1 MNELANC
8 PNCDGLFVQT
18 QFRTVCNDCYQKEE
32 RKFDAVYSY
41 LRKRENRSANI
52 DEVVAGTGVEEELV
66 LKFIRLGRIQ
76 ISNFKNLGYP
86 CEKCRAMIREGKLC
100 LSCKKDLEAQIS
112 QMNRE
117 EDRLRQKVQESRNT
131 YYANSPEK

>member
-8 PNCDGLFVQT
+8 PNCNQLFVQT
-18 QFRTVCNDCYQKEE
+18 QFRTVCMDCYKEEE
-32 RKFDAVYSY
+32 RKFEAVYAF

-52 DEVVAGTGVEEELV
+52 DEVVERTSVEEELV

-86 CEKCRAMIREGKLC
+86 CEKCRTMIREGKIC

-112 QMNRE
+112 QMKRE
-117 EDRLRQKVQESRNT
+117 ENHRSQMAQKT
-131 YYANSPEK
+131 KKTFYANTPEK